1 MSRETPSEGRIA
13 VVVGGGGELGR
24 ATAVK
29 LASQGLTVVA
39 VDRNERGL
47 EALPE
52 GIAREVADAT
62 DPQAVAPMF
71 ERIVQHIGVPDVL
84 VNTLGAFEVADALTT
99 TPDQFHLMI
108 DVNLAPAL
116 WLSQAVAPYMKTKG
130 SGAIVHISSR
140 PGLEPT
146 AGMVAYA
153 VSKAAL
159 VHLTRVLDLELRPFG
174 IRVNAVAPQLIATAK
189 NQAILPKEL
198 LARAV
203 APEAIAEVVAFLV
216 SDAAAPVSGAILP
229 AYGD

>member
-1 MSRETPSEGRIA
+1 
-13 VVVGGGGELGR
+13 
-24 ATAVK
+24 
-29 LASQGLTVVA
+29 
-39 VDRNERGL
+39 
-47 EALPE
+47 
-52 GIAREVADAT
+52 VADAT

-153 VSKAAL
+153 VSKSCP
-159 VHLTRVLDLELRPFG
+159 RPPDPG
-174 IRVNAVAPQLIATAK
+174 PRP
-189 NQAILPKEL
+189 
-198 LARAV
+198 R
-203 APEAIAEVVAFLV
+203 
-216 SDAAAPVSGAILP
+216 AAPLRHPRECGGLN
-229 AYGD
+229 